1 MLWGWLVFS
10 YLTWLFPSLFDVV
23 VLKHLCWEAG
33 QEVALPVHYSS
44 PNWGLALRVIGVQ
57 GLKALW
63 QFGKEVCSPQTS
75 KNPHGGFAVCSHRA
89 SCGFTP
95 PSWFSYACVQGR
107 VDGGKGDAR
116 GVLRKEMSYCF
127 SLDRWV
133 ERLKHNSN
141 DYWHS
146 LNTLFLH
153 HINLEDLSVICRLGI
168 HQYSF
173 EPLKTNT
180 IFGLRELLGY
190 IIPYGIYW
198 NNTLYS
204 AVGESLP

>member
-1 MLWGWLVFS
+1 MM
-10 YLTWLFPSLFDVV
+10 

-33 QEVALPVHYSS
+33 QEVALPVHYS
-44 PNWGLALRVIGVQ
+44 PQNWGMTLSVIGVQ
-57 GLKALW
+57 HLKALW
-63 QFGKEVCSPQTS
+63 KFGKEVCSPESS
-75 KNPHGGFAVCSHRA
+75 KNLHEGFAVCSHRV
-89 SCGFTP
+89 CGFTP
-95 PSWFSYACVQGR
+95 PSWFSYGCVQGW
-107 VDGGKGDAR
+107 VDEGKGDAR
-116 GVLRKEMSYCF
+116 GVLRKEMSSCF

-180 IFGLRELLGY
+180 IFGVREMLGY
-190 IIPYGIYW
+190 IIPCGVYW

-204 AVGESLP
+204 GVRESLPQMLWMSYCAVS